1 MVLDLC
7 LGHGIFHTV
16 QRLLLGENR
25 FVGEELSSKS
35 EKPRKTIWCIFMA
48 ACVSGMSG
56 VWQFQFVMSAL
67 DDRDSFT
74 RATAEVALL
83 FIPFFGFVKGGAS

>member
-1 MVLDLC
+1 MVLDIC
-7 LGHGIFHTV
+7 LDHGIFHPV
-16 QRLLLGENR
+16 QRLFFAQNR
-25 FVGEELSSKS
+25 FVGKELSSKS
-35 EKPRKTIWCIFMA
+35 EKPRKTIWCTFMA

-67 DDRDSFT
+67 DDRDTFA

-83 FIPFFGFVKGGAS
+83 FIPLLG